1 MLDGVSSHCWT
12 ESFLAWRGGISFG
25 TLSSTWA
32 EEARRPL
39 ILGLDLTPTTARLNL
54 YLSLRK
60 FTRCVRFRGPSHSTS
75 SVIAVAVAGGGG
87 VIPAVQLKDAKLSAI
102 YLSTFCAT
110 STFTMGGFALLYG
123 SFSTWLAGGEQS
135 SHRQQ
140 QEGRRSSARS
150 RVFLVEAGSAMLSIA
165 VGIIWLVLLS
175 MGELEEVFS

>member
-1 MLDGVSSHCWT
+1 M
-12 ESFLAWRGGISFG
+12 
-25 TLSSTWA
+25 
-32 EEARRPL
+32 
-39 ILGLDLTPTTARLNL
+39 
-54 YLSLRK
+54 SLRK
-60 FTRCVRFRGPSHSTS
+60 FTLRKISWSIALD
-75 SVIAVAVAGGGG
+75 VISYCCCCCPGVG

-140 QEGRRSSARS
+140 QEGRRSYARS